1 MRISFRL
8 FLLIV
13 VVSLGSINAS
23 VAQWNQTGQ
32 MSNGVFSYAANALV
46 IARAATG
53 DTNLIAGTN
62 GGLFIS
68 NNDGV
73 SWSPKY
79 YPGGVVPGVINT
91 FALSDTNIFAGT
103 INGMYLSTN
112 AAGSW
117 KLIDSGLT
125 QPNIIALAASGTSIF
140 AGILPSTKYIATPPY
155 VISIPGGVY
164 LSTNNGTTWGIVD
177 TGLVDT
183 LGMNVSCFAVMGT
196 TIFAGTSDGGGIYRS
211 TNNGATWTSAST
223 GLLDTSPSASYYY
236 YIYALAVSGT
246 TLFAGTDNGVF
257 VSTNNGTSWTA
268 ASTGLQANG
277 IYPYPEISSLAVSG
291 SSVFAGANGGT
302 PSGVYMSTN
311 NGTSWTMPDTGMTNY
326 NIHYTQLL
334 VWGNRLYAL
343 TESGVWYRPLNQ
355 FGTTS
360 VNDASNALPARF
372 SLSQNY
378 PNPFNPTT
386 VVSYQLP
393 VTSRVTLKVY
403 DVLGREVASLVDA
416 EKNAGIHSVTFDG
429 NSLSSGVY
437 FYRLQA
443 GNFSDI
449 KKLMLVK

>member
-1 MRISFRL
+1 MKTLLRFSISILAVFCG
-8 FLLIV
+8 V
-13 VVSLGSINAS
+13 DSS
-23 VAQWNQTGQ
+23 VAQWKQTGQ

-79 YPGGVVPGVINT
+79 YPGGVVPGGINT

-103 INGMYLSTN
+103 NNGMYLSTN

-117 KLIDSGLT
+117 KLIDSGLS
-125 QPNIIALAASGTSIF
+125 QPNIMALAVSGTNIF
-140 AGILPSTKYIATPPY
+140 AGILPSAKYITTPPY
-155 VISIPGGVY
+155 VIPIPGGVY
-164 LSTNNGTTWGIVD
+164 LSTNIGTTWGVVD

-183 LGMNVSCFAVMGT
+183 LGMDVSCFAVMGT
-196 TIFAGTSDGGGIYRS
+196 TIFAGTSDGGGIFRS
-211 TNNGATWTSAST
+211 TNNGATWTSASS
-223 GLLDTSPSASYYY
+223 GLLDTSAFASYYY

-257 VSTNNGTSWTA
+257 VSTNNGASWTA

-277 IYPYPEISSLAVSG
+277 IYPYPQITSLAVSG
-291 SSVFAGANGGT
+291 SNVFAGANGGT

-311 NGTSWTMPDTGMTNY
+311 NGASWTMPDTGMTGY

-343 TESGVWYRPLNQ
+343 TESGIWYRPLNQ
-355 FGTTS
+355 FGATG

-386 VVSYQLP
+386 TIQFSISELSIVN
-393 VTSRVTLKVY
+393 LKVF
-403 DVLGREVASLVDA
+403 DVLGREVATLVNGRMEAGVHQVSFDA
-416 EKNAGIHSVTFDG
+416 SRLASGI
-429 NSLSSGVY
+429 Y
-437 FYRLQA
+437 FYQLQA
-443 GNFSDI
+443 GSFSQT
-449 KKLMLVK
+449 KKLMLLK